1 MSLLKLPVEIVS
13 LLVELLDVEDVFNM
27 ALSCRFLS
35 CVLYDRR
42 MCRLALEVCHLFHHA
57 PSYYELVR

>member
-1 MSLLKLPVEIVS
+1 MSLLKLPIEIVS

-35 CVLYDRR
+35 CILYDKR
-42 MCRLALEVCHLFHHA
+42 MCRLALMVRHITIRVL
-57 PSYYELVR
+57 YYSLN